1 MFYFAHFTTWQQR
14 NKNNACIL
22 ISSFLLVLEST
33 SKAAVVDEK
42 SLTDGR
48 TTASTHLEHVTLNS
62 GKLLNGSFSTFSNFA
77 GGSMVMLKAT
87 SHIRGLRTCIILSLT
102 QNHDMTDL
110 H

>member
-1 MFYFAHFTTWQQR
+1 MFYFAHFTTLQQR

-62 GKLLNGSFSTFSNFA
+62 GKLLNGGSFSTFSNFGNA
-77 GGSMVMLKAT
+77 HSYFAYTWAT
-87 SHIRGLRTCIILSLT
+87 YMYHIVAYSKS
-102 QNHDMTDL
+102 
-110 H
+110 